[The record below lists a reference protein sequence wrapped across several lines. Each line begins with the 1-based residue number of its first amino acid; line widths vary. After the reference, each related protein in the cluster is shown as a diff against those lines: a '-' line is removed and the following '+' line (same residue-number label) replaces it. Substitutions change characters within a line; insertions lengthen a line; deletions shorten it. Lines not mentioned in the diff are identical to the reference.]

1 MSSVITNPISNIPV
15 NEKSHVHGWTQ
26 IWRDQTGSAINH
38 KCTPAI
44 RSFSTVYIDHGA
56 NFGGTLNLFGGA
68 TKDVFD
74 RINLVASCKSIVS
87 LDHDMPDYGEMLRK
101 RIGANTTYEGI
112 TEEWC
117 DMLSARLAKVSSI
130 KQHDL
135 ASVKN
140 LHFEILEGITVGD
153 SHTSAFSHRTDV
165 VYRNDGKTLH
175 GALKTGLRSLFRG
188 ESPFGRVTL
197 CLGSIDIRHH
207 ILRHSDFVLENLIRE
222 YVTQGSAL
230 ESMHDC
236 EVFYAAPVPVEFEER
251 RIPKSG
257 FYKKEPFFGTQEQR
271 SDLTKRFIDEL
282 DKQSNGKVI
291 MPPADWYT
299 MNPELYAKTYM
310 EHGSSFHIAPPFYRR
325 NDWGVTGL
333 GA

>member
-1 MSSVITNPISNIPV
+1 
-15 NEKSHVHGWTQ
+15 
-26 IWRDQTGSAINH
+26 
-38 KCTPAI
+38 
-44 RSFSTVYIDHGA
+44 
-56 NFGGTLNLFGGA
+56 
-68 TKDVFD
+68 
-74 RINLVASCKSIVS
+74 
-87 LDHDMPDYGEMLRK
+87 
-101 RIGANTTYEGI
+101 
-112 TEEWC
+112 
-117 DMLSARLAKVSSI
+117 MLSARLANIPSL
-130 KQHDL
+130 KQH
-135 ASVKN
+135 N
-140 LHFEILEGITVGD
+140 LDTVYQNLEGITVGD
-153 SHTSAFSHRTDV
+153 SHTSAFSHRTDM

-222 YVTQGSAL
+222 YVAQGYAL
-230 ESMHDC
+230 EMSYNC
-236 EVFYAAPVPVEFEER
+236 EVSYAAPVPVEFEGR

-257 FYKKEPFFGTQEQR
+257 FYKKEPFFGSQQER

-282 DKQSNGKVI
+282 NTQSGNKVI